1 MYNKLF
7 DVLYSTEISEGVKVL
22 IAENYPTQL
31 NEGISEDSCY
41 VEFLK
46 TMIDTNLSE
55 AALEE
60 VIDETFGDWSEEQ
73 VEALTE
79 EFIHSVVNQYLNEG
93 IFDARP
99 IGLTGVRKAAEKE
112 QARREAKSQPI
123 GLKGVERQ
131 QAAKAQLS
139 KEPKGPSFGDKVKK
153 TGSAALGKLKSA
165 VGKVRDWAKKMANN
179 DKPVGL
185 SKLKAEQ
192 TARVNNAVNMGLV
205 KNSEEPKAGEE
216 EKVSSQANS
225 EPTKSERFTKA
236 QERAKGATIPSDNTI
251 EMDNTGIKRKKN
263 AEERAKGATIPSD
276 NTIEMDNTGI
286 KRRTNAQERA
296 KGATL
301 PSNSTIEMDN
311 AGIRRRKNAEE
322 RAKGTTLPAGN
333 KPIEL
338 KTYSFKEL
346 KDGEGDALKSN
357 AERAKNSVPAASKT
371 KKTTKT
377 TGKTTKTTGKTAKKA
392 TKTASKTTKTTGK
405 TAKKTTKTT
414 GKTTKKTA
422 GTEANQLSLLG
433 ANEAWDE
440 VLNLLKASTISEETL
455 KEITEMKSNAALAG
469 KAVQREYD
477 NANKSIDNLNKVVQ
491 IKVATGRSPVSSTQ
505 YKNMVA
511 DASGR
516 VARFEKVKAGIKRKY
531 GLEF

>member
-7 DVLYSTEISEGVKVL
+7 DVLYSAEISESVKVL

-99 IGLTGVRKAAEKE
+99 IGLTGVRKATEKE
-112 QARREAKSQPI
+112 QARRDAKSQPI

-139 KEPKGPSFGDKVKK
+139 KEPKGPSFGNKVKK
-153 TGSAALGKLKSA
+153 AGSAALGKLKSA

-216 EKVSSQANS
+216 EKVSSQVNN
-225 EPTKSERFTKA
+225 EPTKSERFAKA

-286 KRRTNAQERA
+286 KRR
-296 KGATL
+296 
-301 PSNSTIEMDN
+301 
-311 AGIRRRKNAEE
+311 KNAEN
-322 RAKGTTLPAGN
+322 RAKGTTLPAG
-333 KPIEL
+333 KEPIAL

-346 KDGEGDALKSN
+346 KDGDALKSTAKR
-357 AERAKNSVPAASKT
+357 AEGTVPAESKA
-371 KKTTKT
+371 
-377 TGKTTKTTGKTAKKA
+377 AK
-392 TKTASKTTKTTGK
+392 
-405 TAKKTTKTT
+405 KTT
-414 GKTTKKTA
+414 GKTTKKTTKAAGKTTKTAGKITKTTKKTTKTAGKTTKKAA
-422 GTEANQLSLLG
+422 GTEAEQLSLLG

-440 VLNLLKASTISEETL
+440 VINLLKASTISEETL
-455 KEITEMKSNAALAG
+455 KEITEMKSNATLAG

-491 IKVATGRSPVSSTQ
+491 IKVATGRSPVSPTQ